1 MNYVPVDVIEKEI
14 EDLNENIT
22 PDNEMYLMFGQY
34 LLQKILKK
42 QKSENIYYDIRHEIL
57 KEDAR
62 NFIADYMRDEHGV
75 LDSADIDFSQY
86 DIDYLVYDFEEREDP
101 NISFNDT
108 WDEVIR
114 DYMYDFEKD

>member
-1 MNYVPVDVIEKEI
+1 MNYVPVDVIKKEI
-14 EDLNENIT
+14 EDLNEIIT
-22 PDNEMYLMFGQY
+22 PDNEMYIMFSQN

-62 NFIADYMRDEHGV
+62 NFIADYMRDEYGV